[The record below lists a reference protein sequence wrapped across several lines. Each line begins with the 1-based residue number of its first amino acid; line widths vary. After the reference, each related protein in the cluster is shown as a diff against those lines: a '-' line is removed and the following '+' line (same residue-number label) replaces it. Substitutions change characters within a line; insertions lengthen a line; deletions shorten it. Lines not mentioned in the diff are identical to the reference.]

1 MNKNTLKNIG
11 IFIGCFIVCQ
21 AAGAVGTIATIPNI
35 PTWYARLNKPFFQP
49 PNWLFGPAWGILY
62 TLMAIALYSLI
73 KSSHPKRNLAIGV
86 FIFQLILNSAWSF
99 LFFEFHLV
107 ALALAEIIIMLISL
121 IYFCI
126 VVAPF
131 SKTAMYCFLPYIA
144 WVSFATLLNA
154 SILYLN

>member
-62 TLMAIALYSLI
+62 TLMAIALYS
-73 KSSHPKRNLAIGV
+73 
-86 FIFQLILNSAWSF
+86 
-99 LFFEFHLV
+99 
-107 ALALAEIIIMLISL
+107 
-121 IYFCI
+121 
-126 VVAPF
+126 
-131 SKTAMYCFLPYIA
+131 KT
-144 WVSFATLLNA
+144 
-154 SILYLN
+154 